1 MSRATSNVTLY
12 RNAPFDPTYKNIFN
26 YTNGTEPYDIVKD
39 LHSIEHHGLSY
50 ISINKP
56 IRWHATDETTYED
69 LVTYNYLRI
78 KNPSRTYYAFIDH
91 MEYRNDGDIEIYY
104 NIDWWT
110 TCWNKFN
117 LDVTTV
123 IDRATISQNFNSE
136 DAKRAFS
143 VPDPAL
149 ITAPVNRIVDHFDL
163 RNYSDNRKWLFV
175 YYLAPH
181 RNISKESYAEMMN
194 GTKLM
199 MFKLPKAGDYA
210 NINVDIHLIL
220 MNTYFYDNGKCTIV
234 RAEVRERDDLKVK
247 RVKFD
252 STSLIDEG
260 STNHWGK
267 FSHNYVKYPE
277 IKGLNPN
284 DNGIQGGHLIDDT
297 LLPQKGFDDEWE
309 DHYHK
314 VSLSEN
320 EEATTTPIEA
330 YVPVNSKEMSFSKN
344 IGTASSL
351 FSSISVNNI
360 KLLSAPFSYLRI
372 NAYGQHQDYDLA
384 SYNLDQYNK
393 SIKVIRRQS
402 IEAGSP
408 TVYEVLGLNGIKG
421 SVSDGSVEL
430 NTTKPFVSAISNSYP
445 IQTSDSLAW
454 SKKYLSQNN
463 FFDYYRVMNN
473 NEYAN
478 TYRSIIND
486 VLKTNL
492 NLDYQQSINNI
503 DLAQSITDKIEQIL
517 AIALKIFEINKS
529 IRGTIN
535 SVNRSASS
543 LNETNFS
550 NIEMPTIENDISPVN
565 DKINDLKE
573 RRSATITNAVPSTI
587 SDIISTVNDY
597 AAKKAL
603 LLNSY
608 RAAYNNDY
616 FVSYGSD
623 IKRGNK
629 QENNLNNFIIN
640 PMADNESKSLIGS
653 FGDAMGI
660 MTNTTP
666 QAQIVTENRDIMKAN
681 DSILMRYG
689 NRLNKQGKISDY
701 FGKHSNRHGFSFI
714 KVSGSNVKGT
724 APNDAIDT
732 VNAFLN
738 AGVSVYT
745 SISDFKSRG

>member
-56 IRWHATDETTYED
+56 IRWHATNETTYED

-91 MEYRNDGDIEIYY
+91 MEYRNDGDIEIFYT
-104 NIDWWT
+104 IDYWT
-110 TCWNKFN
+110 TYWKKLN

-149 ITAPVNRIVDHFDL
+149 IAAPVNRIVDHFDL
-163 RNYSDNRKWLFV
+163 RNYNDNRKWLFV
-175 YYLAPH
+175 YYLAPY

-199 MFKLPKAGDYA
+199 MFKLPKAGNYD
-210 NINVDIHLIL
+210 NINADIQLIL

-252 STSLIDEG
+252 STSLINKG
-260 STNHWGK
+260 SDGLHSGDYT
-267 FSHNYVKYPE
+267 HNYVKYPK
-277 IKGLNPN
+277 IHTYNAF
-284 DNGIQGGHLIDDT
+284 DNTNGEPVDSDLELD
-297 LLPQKGFDDEWE
+297 KGFDDDFE
-309 DHYHK
+309 DRYKK
-314 VSLSEN
+314 VSLSTN
-320 EEATTTPIEA
+320 SEATTTPIEA
-330 YVPVNSKEMSFSKN
+330 YVPVNSKETSFSKN
-344 IGTASSL
+344 IGNVSSL
-351 FSSISVNNI
+351 FDSISVNNI
-360 KLLSAPFSYLRI
+360 KLLSAPFSYARI
-372 NAYGQHQDYDLA
+372 NAYGNHQDYDLA

-393 SIKVIRRQS
+393 SIKVVRRQS

-408 TVYEVLGLNGIKG
+408 AVYEVLGLNGIKG
-421 SVSDGSVEL
+421 TVTSGDVEL
-430 NTTKPFVSAISNSYP
+430 NTTKPFVTTINNSYP

-454 SKKYLSQNN
+454 AKKYLSKAN
-463 FFDYYRVMNN
+463 FADLYGLINH
-473 NEYAN
+473 NE
-478 TYRSIIND
+478 I
-486 VLKTNL
+486 NL
-492 NLDYQQSINNI
+492 NMKSIYNDAIKTMWNYYYQKNMNNI
-503 DLAQSITDKIEQIL
+503 DLAQSIVDKIEQIL
-517 AIALKIFEINKS
+517 AIALRVFEINKS

-535 SVNRSASS
+535 AVNTSASS
-543 LNETNFS
+543 LNETNIS
-550 NIEMPTIENDISPVN
+550 NSQMPAFESDISPVN
-565 DKINDLKE
+565 DKLNDLQN
-573 RRSATITNAVPSTI
+573 RRNETIVNAIPSGI
-587 SDIISTVNDY
+587 SDIMSTVNNY
-597 AAKKAL
+597 SAKKEL
-603 LLNSY
+603 LARSF
-608 RAAYNNDY
+608 RVAYNNSG
-616 FVSYGSD
+616 F
-623 IKRGNK
+623 NAMAL
-629 QENNLNNFIIN
+629 ENNLGIKNENLRNNFMID

-666 QAQIVTENRDIMKAN
+666 QLQIVTENRDIMKAN

-689 NRLNKQGKISDY
+689 NRLNKQSKISDY

>member
-56 IRWHATDETTYED
+56 IRWHATNETTYED

-78 KNPSRTYYAFIDH
+78 KNPNRTYYAFIDH
-91 MEYRNDGDIEIYY
+91 MEYRNDGDIEIFYT
-104 NIDWWT
+104 IDYWT
-110 TCWNKFN
+110 TYWKKLN

-149 ITAPVNRIVDHFDL
+149 ITAPVNRIVDHFNL

-175 YYLAPH
+175 YYLAPY

-210 NINVDIHLIL
+210 NINADIHLIL

-252 STSLIDEG
+252 STSLIDSKNSGGFIEY
-260 STNHWGK
+260 
-267 FSHNYVKYPE
+267 SHRYVKEPDVKILYPHGNQGAGILGSNIPE
-277 IKGLNPN
+277 PKKGFN
-284 DNGIQGGHLIDDT
+284 DNYN
-297 LLPQKGFDDEWE
+297 

-320 EEATTTPIEA
+320 EEATTTSIEA

-430 NTTKPFVSAISNSYP
+430 NTTKPFVSSISNSYP

-454 SKKYLSQNN
+454 SKKYLSGTN
-463 FFDYYRVMNN
+463 FYGLTYDEIVNGVMNSEN
-473 NEYAN
+473 QILTDRAKNK
-478 TYRSIIND
+478 
-486 VLKTNL
+486 V
-492 NLDYQQSINNI
+492 NLDYQQAITNIN
-503 DLAQSITDKIEQIL
+503 LSQSITDKIEQIL

-535 SVNRSASS
+535 AVNRSSSS

-550 NIEMPTIENDISPVN
+550 NISMPNQQLDITPTN
-565 DKINDLKE
+565 DKVNELRENRDT
-573 RRSATITNAVPSTI
+573 TISNILPATI
-587 SDIISTVNDY
+587 SDIITTVNDWD
-597 AAKKAL
+597 AKHKL
-603 LLNSY
+603 NLNSF
-608 RAAYNNDY
+608 AAAMNNNNLVINGNN
-616 FVSYGSD
+616 VSYT
-623 IKRGNK
+623 NK
-629 QENNLNNFIIN
+629 AINNANNFMIN

-689 NRLNKQGKISDY
+689 NRLNKQSKISDY

>member
-56 IRWHATDETTYED
+56 IRWHATNETTYED

-78 KNPSRTYYAFIDH
+78 KNPNRTYYAFIDH
-91 MEYRNDGDIEIYY
+91 MEYRNDGDIEIFYT
-104 NIDWWT
+104 IDYWT
-110 TCWNKFN
+110 TYWKKFN

-175 YYLAPH
+175 YYLAPY

-210 NINVDIHLIL
+210 NINADIQLIL

-252 STSLIDEG
+252 STSLIKKGTEG
-260 STNHWGK
+260 LQSGDYT
-267 FSHNYVKYPE
+267 HNYVKYPK
-277 IKGLNPN
+277 IKHNPYFKGGYEGPILNEEFS
-284 DNGIQGGHLIDDT
+284 
-297 LLPQKGFDDEWE
+297 KGFDDDFE
-309 DHYHK
+309 DRYKK
-314 VSLSEN
+314 VSLSTN
-320 EEATTTPIEA
+320 SEATTTPIEA
-330 YVPVNSKEMSFSKN
+330 YVPVNSKETSFSKN
-344 IGTASSL
+344 IGNVSSL
-351 FSSISVNNI
+351 FDSISVNNI
-360 KLLSAPFSYLRI
+360 KLLSAPFSYARI
-372 NAYGQHQDYDLA
+372 NAYGNHQDYDLA

-393 SIKVIRRQS
+393 SIKVVRRQS

-408 TVYEVLGLNGIKG
+408 AVYEILGLNGIKG
-421 SVSDGSVEL
+421 TVTSGDVEL
-430 NTTKPFVSAISNSYP
+430 NTTKPFVTTINNSYP

-454 SKKYLSQNN
+454 AKKYLSKAN
-463 FFDYYRVMNN
+463 FAELYSIIYS
-473 NEYAN
+473 NEYAGN
-478 TYRSIIND
+478 ANALYND
-486 VLKTNL
+486 AIKTIWNY
-492 NLDYQQSINNI
+492 DYQKNMNNI
-503 DLAQSITDKIEQIL
+503 DLAQSIVDKIEQIL
-517 AIALKIFEINKS
+517 AIALRIFEINKS

-535 SVNRSASS
+535 AVNTSASA
-543 LNETNFS
+543 LNESSLS
-550 NIEMPTIENDISPVN
+550 NVEVPTIENDITPVN
-565 DKINDLKE
+565 DKINSLQEK
-573 RRSATITNAVPSTI
+573 RTNTIVNAIPSGI
-587 SDIISTVNDY
+587 SDIVSTVNNY
-597 AAKKAL
+597 SSKREL
-603 LLNSY
+603 LARSF
-608 RAAYNNDY
+608 RVAYNNSGFSARTLDK
-616 FVSYGSD
+616 GSQ
-623 IKRGNK
+623 IRN
-629 QENNLNNFIIN
+629 ENLRNNFMID

-666 QAQIVTENRDIMKAN
+666 QLQIVTENRDIMKAN

-689 NRLNKQGKISDY
+689 NRLNKQSKISDY
-701 FGKHSNRHGFSFI
+701 FGKNSNRHGFSFI